1 MSCGGTCSSSQPQ
14 MLRPELAAVPWHLPS
29 PMGWFWGW
37 LVWLVYLQARWRIR
51 EELQMLND
59 AQLRDVGLT
68 RAQVDSELRRP
79 FWKDAT

>member
-14 MLRPELAAVPWHLPS
+14 MLRPELAAAPWHLPS
-29 PMGWFWGW
+29 PMNLALGW

-51 EELQMLND
+51 EELLALND

-68 RAQVDSELRRP
+68 RAQVDGELRRP
-79 FWKDAT
+79 FWRNAG